1 MPLPLPE
8 SLAAWQSPAFA
19 ATFCHEVA
27 RLEQGALPLQQALT
41 MGSHVVERPPQVMLL
56 SSNSSPRHLEI
67 RAGIFF
73 NTVIAGCNC
82 ADDPTPVEENN
93 EYCEL
98 LFRIDRHTGMTEAEP
113 G

>member
-1 MPLPLPE
+1 MSFSLPQ
-8 SLAAWQSPAFA
+8 SLAAWQTPAFA

-27 RLEQGALPLQQALT
+27 QLPPGVLPLQQALA
-41 MGSHVVERPPQVMLL
+41 MGSHVVERAPQVMLL
-56 SSNSSPRHLEI
+56 SSRGSEHHLEI

-98 LFRIDRHTGMTEAEP
+98 LFRIDRHTAVTEVQA

>member
-1 MPLPLPE
+1 MCFPLPE
-8 SLAAWQSPAFA
+8 SLAAWQTPAFT
-19 ATFCHEVA
+19 ATFCREVA
-27 RLEQGALPLQQALT
+27 QLAHGTLPLQQALAI
-41 MGSHVVERPPQVMLL
+41 GSHVVERSPQVMVL
-56 SSNSSPRHLEI
+56 SIDSSDCHLEI
-67 RAGIFF
+67 KAGIFF

-98 LFRIDRHTGMTEAEP
+98 LFRIDRQTGMAVAAT